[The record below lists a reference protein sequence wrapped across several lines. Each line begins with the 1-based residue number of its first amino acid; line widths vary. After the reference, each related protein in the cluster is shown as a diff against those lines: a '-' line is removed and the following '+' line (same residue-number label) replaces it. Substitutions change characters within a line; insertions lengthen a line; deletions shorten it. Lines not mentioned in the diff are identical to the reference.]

1 MPRPFKKGIA
11 CHGSMPVRPFSQV
24 SFVDLYNDDVDTPE
38 QMLKVAI
45 RIEASLNDKKKIN
58 TPHYEINAISQQN
71 QRRPQPNDICFN
83 CKEKGH
89 WAPNCPKPRQNWGQ
103 NRGTR
108 GRGRFN
114 YRGNSRQNFRYSN
127 NNNRNN
133 GQQQQQQFK
142 AFQVNQEQ
150 NSETI
155 SQNEEKNDLQAN
167 QLQLESTD
175 SQMPADLILG
185 ALNPYRL

>member
-1 MPRPFKKGIA
+1 MQRERPLGPK
-11 CHGSMPVRPFSQV
+11 
-24 SFVDLYNDDVDTPE
+24 L
-38 QMLKVAI
+38 
-45 RIEASLNDKKKIN
+45 
-58 TPHYEINAISQQN
+58 
-71 QRRPQPNDICFN
+71 PQ
-83 CKEKGH
+83 
-89 WAPNCPKPRQNWGQ
+89 APPKLGP

>member
-103 NRGTR
+103 IGVPVGVGASITGETPDKISVIQITTIATTAN
-108 GRGRFN
+108 N
-114 YRGNSRQNFRYSN
+114 SN
-127 NNNRNN
+127 NNLRL
-133 GQQQQQQFK
+133 FK
-142 AFQVNQEQ
+142 
-150 NSETI
+150 
-155 SQNEEKNDLQAN
+155 
-167 QLQLESTD
+167 
-175 SQMPADLILG
+175 
-185 ALNPYRL
+185 